1 MVVRAV
7 IPVRESKGLVAPE
20 TTDQYNKRKALS
32 PA

>member
-1 MVVRAV
+1 V
-7 IPVRESKGLVAPE
+7 IQARESKGLVAPE